1 MIEVPVYVVANI
13 VIQDPDTYKK
23 YEKGFFPIL
32 KKYEGKFIT
41 FDDNIGQLEGSP
53 EVSGR
58 VIIFSFPN
66 ENLADKW
73 YSSVEYQELSAFRRE
88 GTDTISIF
96 KVKGQPP
103 RN

>member
-1 MIEVPVYVVANI
+1 MCACFFSFCILRINAKYIICV
-13 VIQDPDTYKK
+13 K

-41 FDDNIGQLEGSP
+41 FDDNIGQLEGSS

-66 ENLADKW
+66 ENLADQW

>member
-1 MIEVPVYVVANI
+1 MNEVPVYVIANI
-13 VIQDPDTYKK
+13 EIKDPDTYKK

-41 FDDNIGQLEGSP
+41 YDDNIGQFEGSS

-58 VIIFSFPN
+58 VILFSFPSEDQAN
-66 ENLADKW
+66 QW
-73 YSSVEYQELSAFRRE
+73 YSSDEYRELSVFRRE
-88 GTDTISIF
+88 GADTVSIF

>member
-1 MIEVPVYVVANI
+1 MSEVPVYVIANI
-13 VIQDPDTYKK
+13 VIKDPDTYKK

-32 KKYEGKFIT
+32 KKYQGQFIT
-41 FDDNIGQLEGSP
+41 YDDNIGQFEGSS

-58 VIIFSFPN
+58 VILFSFPN
-66 ENLADKW
+66 ENLADHW
-73 YSSVEYQELSAFRRE
+73 YSSVEYKELSTFRRE

-96 KVKGQPP
+96 KFKGQPP

>member
-1 MIEVPVYVVANI
+1 MSEVPVYVVANI
-13 VIQDPDTYKK
+13 IIHDPDTYKK

-41 FDDNIGQLEGSP
+41 FDDNIGQLEGSS

-66 ENLADKW
+66 KI
-73 YSSVEYQELSAFRRE
+73 Y
-88 GTDTISIF
+88 
-96 KVKGQPP
+96 
-103 RN
+103 

>member
-1 MIEVPVYVVANI
+1 MSEVPVYVVANI

-41 FDDNIGQLEGSP
+41 FDDNIGQLEGSSK
-53 EVSGR
+53 VSGR

-66 ENLADKW
+66 ENLADSW
-73 YSSVEYQELSAFRRE
+73 YKSVEYQELSAFRRE

>member
-1 MIEVPVYVVANI
+1 MSEVPVYVVANI
-13 VIQDPDTYKK
+13 VIHNPDTYKK

-41 FDDNIGQLEGSP
+41 FDDNIGQLEGSS

-66 ENLADKW
+66 ESLADQW